1 MAQTKT
7 SPISKFYEDHDK
19 LQAAFEA
26 EYLRPGRR
34 GRPRKN
40 KMYFTPV
47 TEAAIVAYNIDEDRK
62 KRNRIYKEHIHY
74 PLYKMAENLIHRFK
88 FYYMDG
94 SPEDVKYEVISFLL
108 EKLNKYTPDKGRAFS
123 YFSIVAKNYLI
134 LHNNNN
140 YKKLKQTDDES
151 VTDYKRDA
159 LWETKRED
167 ILEGKKEYMD
177 LFVEYWSNNLTTVFK
192 RKQDIDVAN
201 SVLYLMEQRQNIE
214 NFNKKALYILIREM
228 TGSNT
233 QHITRV
239 INVLK
244 KHHANLQKNY
254 LATGSIETK
263 WTGSWDNL

>member
-1 MAQTKT
+1 MVTATVSGSAVKKVKRKRKKKPKNYYFHQGTEKAIIRYNKT
-7 SPISKFYEDHDK
+7 DSHRLKNIIYNEHIRAAFDK
-19 LQAAFEA
+19 L
-26 EYLRPGRR
+26 
-34 GRPRKN
+34 
-40 KMYFTPV
+40 
-47 TEAAIVAYNIDEDRK
+47 
-62 KRNRIYKEHIHY
+62 
-74 PLYKMAENLIHRFK
+74 AENIIHTFK
-88 FYYMDG
+88 FYYFDVP
-94 SPEDVKYEVISFLL
+94 SEDVKHEVVSFLYMNMHKFT
-108 EKLNKYTPDKGRAFS
+108 EGKGKAFS

-140 YKKLKQTDDES
+140 YKKLKQHQGEE

-159 LWETKRED
+159 MSETNRVD
-167 ILEGKKEYMD
+167 ILEGQKEYMD
-177 LFVEYWSNNLTTVFK
+177 LFIEYWSNNMTTVFK

-201 SVLYLMEQRQNIE
+201 SVIYLMENRKNIE

-263 WTGSWDNL
+263 WTGSWDIL